1 MGLVSNFLNKTG
13 ASVLAVSAGL
23 VFMPMTAHALTIGIK
38 DLFSGDELIIS
49 DNDGTDE
56 SAAAGIVSIA
66 GQTIGQS
73 FLSFEIAEFQ
83 DAAGQSFLTMST
95 SAEAGSEGM
104 YIDVFH
110 EGFGGGA
117 NSPSQSI
124 VTFTANSSSISGSL
138 FAEGFVDDGNVGALF
153 DDDPGDSVGNGTIA
167 SNTDDV
173 DASASFVLG
182 DPFAMTIFT
191 TLDPGTKIVN
201 YDATVTATPIPLPAA
216 GFLLLGGLGGLVALR
231 RKRKAA

>member
-1 MGLVSNFLNKTG
+1 MVLVKNFLNKTG
-13 ASVLAVSAGL
+13 VSVLAVSAGL

-49 DNDGTDE
+49 DGDADDE
-56 SAAAGIVSIA
+56 SLAAGVVSTS
-66 GQTIGQS
+66 GQAIGES
-73 FLSFEIAEFQ
+73 WLSFEIAEFQ
-83 DAAGQSFLTMST
+83 DASGQSFLTMST

-117 NSPSQSI
+117 GSPAQSI

-167 SNTDDV
+167 SNADDV

-191 TLDPGTKIVN
+191 TLEGGTKITN
-201 YDATVTATPIPLPAA
+201 YDATITAAIPLPAA
-216 GFLLLGGLGGLVALR
+216 GFLLLGGLGGLAALR